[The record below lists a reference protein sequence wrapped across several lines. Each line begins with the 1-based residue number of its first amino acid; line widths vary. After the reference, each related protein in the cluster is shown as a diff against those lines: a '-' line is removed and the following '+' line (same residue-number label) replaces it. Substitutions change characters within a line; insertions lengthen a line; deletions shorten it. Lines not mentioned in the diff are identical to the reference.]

1 MDPLLIIL
9 AIVNL
14 ILFIVGLGRQK
25 KSWLTITLNGVAAI
39 TCFIVAF
46 TNQ

>member
-14 ILFIVGLGRQK
+14 ILFIVGLGQQK
-25 KSWLTITLNGVAAI
+25 KRWLTITLNGVAAI

-46 TNQ
+46 IN